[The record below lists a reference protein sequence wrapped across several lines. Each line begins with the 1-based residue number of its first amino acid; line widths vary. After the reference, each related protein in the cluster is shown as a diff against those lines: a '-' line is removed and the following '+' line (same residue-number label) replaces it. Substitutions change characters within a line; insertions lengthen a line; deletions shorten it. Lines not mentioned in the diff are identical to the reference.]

1 MDLQKVDNNLIKLKE
16 DNKNDNIK
24 KKKKIQVQNSYIDQD
39 INYLKK

>member
-24 KKKKIQVQNSYIDQD
+24 KKTKIQVQNSYIDQD
-39 INYLKK
+39 GNYLKK

>member
-39 INYLKK
+39 GNYLKK